1 MKTSDSSIACAGM
14 DVHYKFS
21 NVTFRDQHG
30 NVVSRQRLDHTD
42 RQKLRRRLSQW
53 PTGLPVVM
61 EASFGW
67 AWLSDMMLELSLE
80 PHLSN
85 CFKVEQMRK
94 ARGLVKTNKK
104 DSDLS
109 SLLPFEPSNWWEVY
123 LASPAVRDRREWMR
137 YRSGLVGL
145 QTETKNRIHAIFHR
159 HGIFYDFSNLFGSKG
174 REFLCELCR
183 DGCPYLSEA
192 SLATLRGQVRLLDHL
207 RKQLAQ
213 VTWTLKGSLERSP
226 LAMLIKSIPGFG
238 LILCHV
244 LIAEIGELSRFGG
257 QKALASY
264 SLLAPRSNDS
274 GQEDPEWRAMFD
286 RVTDGGKKNRNR
298 GYIKV
303 ARELVKVVYVVWK
316 KQMPYNDSPAPRPGT
331 ATCGKKSRP
340 GTGQLYH
347 PMVPAVS
354 A

>member
-14 DVHYKFS
+14 DVHYRFS

-123 LASPAVRDRREWMR
+123 LASPAVRDRREWR
-137 YRSGLVGL
+137 HLLRFLQSLRQQGSGVSLRIVSGWLSVFIGGLVGDPSRTGEAAGSSS
-145 QTETKNRIHAIFHR
+145 QAVGPGHVDVE
-159 HGIFYDFSNLFGSKG
+159 GIAG
-174 REFLCELCR
+174 E
-183 DGCPYLSEA
+183 
-192 SLATLRGQVRLLDHL
+192 
-207 RKQLAQ
+207 
-213 VTWTLKGSLERSP
+213 
-226 LAMLIKSIPGFG
+226 KSAGDAYKKHPR
-238 LILCHV
+238 V
-244 LIAEIGELSRFGG
+244 WSDPLSRVD
-257 QKALASY
+257 
-264 SLLAPRSNDS
+264 RRD
-274 GQEDPEWRAMFD
+274 WRAFTVW
-286 RVTDGGKKNRNR
+286 RAKGVG
-298 GYIKV
+298 
-303 ARELVKVVYVVWK
+303 VV
-316 KQMPYNDSPAPRPGT
+316 QPAG
-331 ATCGKKSRP
+331 A
-340 GTGQLYH
+340 
-347 PMVPAVS
+347 AIE
-354 A
+354 